1 MASIL
6 QPGHQGENFPGTVTA
21 LDLLIEAEMRRL
33 AARRGRVKR
42 LRHDRRRAKRAEAAR
57 MCRTYTRAG
66 LFWSG
71 TVAVAAAVVCFAVGQ
86 AGAAFQLLQF
96 AFGALVA
103 ALQIPPRR

>member
-1 MASIL
+1 
-6 QPGHQGENFPGTVTA
+6 
-21 LDLLIEAEMRRL
+21 
-33 AARRGRVKR
+33 
-42 LRHDRRRAKRAEAAR
+42 

-71 TVAVAAAVVCFAVGQ
+71 TVAVTAAVVCFAIGQ

-96 AFGALVA
+96 AFGAWAA